1 MSPSIKDALEKFV
14 CQLYGRKEEDV
25 SDLRYELFCAK
36 NGDIGSHRLPPSKQS
51 LAAHILR
58 ANYQAFIWRH
68 CLSANQDIVHGH
80 GWKNK
85 DGQLEIDW
93 GYEKLVPDEILEFI
107 SCKCTKQCSVK
118 KCCCIANK
126 LPCTDL
132 CNC

>member
-1 MSPSIKDALEKFV
+1 MSICKP
-14 CQLYGRKEEDV
+14 GHRKPV
-25 SDLRYELFCAK
+25 
-36 NGDIGSHRLPPSKQS
+36 
-51 LAAHILR
+51 
-58 ANYQAFIWRH
+58 
-68 CLSANQDIVHGH
+68 GH

-93 GYEKLVPDEILEFI
+93 GYEKLAPDEILEFI

-132 CNC
+132 CNCKDCENSNVEFEGESDEMDFDEMDDLDN